1 MRLKMVTLFSLLFL
15 SAGVSLA
22 QGWIKY
28 VDRAERF
35 IVNFPGEPEIEDI
48 SYISHFNA
56 TFPARVYTVEQGSS
70 RYSVTVINYTEAERA
85 HRELCEQPG
94 HAGECDGFE
103 IGTDVRGSIAWE
115 AWNIRKRGGEITH
128 DAFAQVDRIPGHQL
142 QITDA
147 DQSRTFVGI
156 YLEGRR
162 LYVLEATVPGEAPPP
177 IHFQQSLGILD
188 AEGKRV
194 VYSWDFNNNKTRV
207 EASYE
212 WIGDDD
218 SVPRE
223 LQVE

>member
-1 MRLKMVTLFSLLFL
+1 MRLKMTTFFLLLLL

-22 QGWIKY
+22 QGWINY
-28 VDRAERF
+28 IDRAERF
-35 IVNFPGEPEIEDI
+35 IVNFPGEPEIQDT
-48 SYISHFNA
+48 SYVSQFNA

-94 HAGECDGFE
+94 HAGECDGNE
-103 IGTDVRGSIAWE
+103 AGTDFRGSIAWE
-115 AWNIRKRGGEITH
+115 AWNIRKRGGEITY
-128 DAFAQVDRIPGHQL
+128 DAFAQVDRIPGHHL
-142 QITDA
+142 QITNT
-147 DQSRTFVGI
+147 DQSRTFVGL

-177 IHFQQSLGILD
+177 IHFQQSLGIFD

-194 VYSWDFNNNKTRV
+194 FYSWDFNNNKTRV
-207 EASYE
+207 EADFE

-218 SVPRE
+218 SDH
-223 LQVE
+223 